1 MCTVHAAVADAA
13 TEVNLG
19 SVQTCLGVAIES
31 ILVGHKDIVL
41 GRSKW
46 LCIMSIIM
54 QLGWGRHRIGLGFRQ
69 RHPGR

>member
-31 ILVGHKDIVL
+31 ILVGHKHVVRDILDDEPLLTEFNVAA
-41 GRSKW
+41 
-46 LCIMSIIM
+46 
-54 QLGWGRHRIGLGFRQ
+54 
-69 RHPGR
+69 